1 MLFVISKALSLFFRL
16 LYHPFAWTYD
26 FVSGVVSFGRWQT
39 WVISSI
45 PYLEG
50 PNILELG
57 HGPGHLQTILIAQGF
72 ISFGLDES
80 KQMGRIAH
88 RRLIKSVA
96 DPHRGNSHP
105 FRLVNG
111 RAEHLPFIS
120 HYFQTVVATFPTQ
133 YIFDPVTLSEVQRIL
148 APGGKLV
155 VLLAAWIVGDSLIDR
170 ALALLFRV
178 TGETPDI
185 NAEFNRFLQPFLKA
199 GFDAELKWIETA
211 SSKLLLIC
219 ANKL

>member
-26 FVSGVVSFGRWQT
+26 LVSGVVSFGRWQT
-39 WVISSI
+39 WVKSSI

-57 HGPGHLQTILIAQGF
+57 HGPGHLQTSLIALGF

-80 KQMGRIAH
+80 KQMGRIA
-88 RRLIKSVA
+88 RRQLIKTAA
-96 DPHRGNSHP
+96 DPHGGNSNP
-105 FRLVNG
+105 LRLVNG
-111 RAEHLPFIS
+111 RAEHLPFTS

-133 YIFDPVTLSEVQRIL
+133 YIFDPVTLSEAQRIL

-199 GFDAELKWIETA
+199 GFDAELKWVETA